1 MYKPGGTY
9 KDGVIEDIKNYKY
22 AQTGS
27 VIGHG
32 CKIRNIKNNKIYI
45 VKENLSK
52 ERELYIIKD
61 NVKKHIV
68 W

>member
-1 MYKPGGTY
+1 MYKPGDIY
-9 KDGVIEDIKNYKY
+9 KDGVIEDIKDYKY
-22 AQTGS
+22 AQEDS

-32 CKIRNIKNNKIYI
+32 CKIKNIKDNKIY
-45 VKENLSK
+45 VLKESFSK

-61 NVKKHIV
+61 NMKKYLV